1 MGEDKRV
8 KVVMD
13 KPSVD
18 GVSRRKVCH
27 RVVQKKGGSREEAA
41 VPAPSIN
48 CVTSHGHICAPG
60 SPAQQVHLQETGNWK
75 EAQEQ
80 LVRYQLAGQDQ
91 LLLLCSDLRQERQKL
106 QGKSQSPLGEESG
119 SLGLSHEKKAPCD
132 ANPATRLYSV
142 HPATIQEQ
150 L

>member
-1 MGEDKRV
+1 MQNDNSKLIENLIYFFPCFFSPTDKRV

-48 CVTSHGHICAPG
+48 CVTSHGHTCAPG

-80 LVRYQLAGQDQ
+80 LVRYQLAGQDR

-106 QGKSQSPLGEESG
+106 QGKSQSPLGKESG
-119 SLGLSHEKKAPCD
+119 SL
-132 ANPATRLYSV
+132 
-142 HPATIQEQ
+142 
-150 L
+150 